1 MEIKKGLDSY
11 SIDEKRLIITTSDLV
26 KIESINPPGLEEEV
40 GNYLMNFFKEASI
53 EAWTIPVEGSRFDV
67 VARIP
72 GKDSTSS
79 LAFTGHMDVVP
90 VSEKESLRW
99 KTPPF
104 SGEIQGGYIHGRG
117 SADMK
122 GGLAS
127 AMVAMREITKRGII
141 PQRDIYL
148 IATVDEEDGMK
159 GSKALLKEPLLDS
172 ISLMVVC
179 EPTSLK
185 ACIAGKGRTY
195 GNIRISGKT
204 GHGSQGKGHNAI
216 DFARKLLNQM
226 EETKF
231 PEYQG
236 TPYGDSFWQPLVI
249 HAGVEPCVVPDELE
263 LKVDARLVPEHKT
276 ESVWKKMQEILEEL
290 KAENAGYDA
299 TVEIIDQREGW
310 TMGEDDPKVLQLRD
324 VFTELM
330 IPFETT
336 YFAGT
341 TDGSIFRKR
350 GIDCIIVGPGD
361 LSCVHQE
368 NERVAIGELTDSCQI
383 YFEMMRRF

>member
-1 MEIKKGLDSY
+1 MGIKEDSDLFL
-11 SIDEKRLIITTSDLV
+11 IDEKRLINTTSDLV

-40 GNYLMNFFKEASI
+40 GKYLMNFFQEASI

-90 VSEKESLRW
+90 VSEKERLRW

-104 SGEIQGGYIHGRG
+104 SGEIQGEFIRGRG

-127 AMVAMREITKRGII
+127 AMVAMREIVKRGII
-141 PQRDIYL
+141 PQNDIYL

-159 GSKALLKEPLLDS
+159 GSKALLKEPFLDS
-172 ISLMVVC
+172 VSLMVVC

-195 GNIRISGKT
+195 GNIRITGKT

-216 DFARKLLNQM
+216 DFMRKLLNRM
-226 EETKF
+226 EETRF

-236 TPYGDSFWQPLVI
+236 TPYGDSFLQCLAI

-263 LKVDARLVPEHKT
+263 LRVDARLVPEHKT
-276 ESVWKKMQEILEEL
+276 ESVWKKMEEILEEL
-290 KAENAGYDA
+290 KGENAGYEA
-299 TVEIIDQREGW
+299 AIEIIDQREGW
-310 TMGEDDPKVLQLRD
+310 TMKEDSPKILQLRD
-324 VFTELM
+324 VFEELK
-330 IPFETT
+330 IPFQTD

-341 TDGSIFRKR
+341 TDGSIFRKKSK
-350 GIDCIIVGPGD
+350 DCIIVGPGD

-368 NERVAIGELTDSCQI
+368 NEKVAIRELIDSCKI

>member
-1 MEIKKGLDSY
+1 
-11 SIDEKRLIITTSDLV
+11 
-26 KIESINPPGLEEEV
+26 
-40 GNYLMNFFKEASI
+40 
-53 EAWTIPVEGSRFDV
+53 
-67 VARIP
+67 
-72 GKDSTSS
+72 
-79 LAFTGHMDVVP
+79 
-90 VSEKESLRW
+90 
-99 KTPPF
+99 
-104 SGEIQGGYIHGRG
+104 
-117 SADMK
+117 MK

-341 TDGSIFRKR
+341 TDGSIFKKK
-350 GIDCIIVGPGD
+350 GIDCFIIGPGD
-361 LSCVHQE
+361 LSCVHKE
-368 NERVAIGELTDSCQI
+368 NERVAIRELTDSCQI

>member
-122 GGLAS
+122 GGLAC

-185 ACIAGKGRTY
+185 ACIAGKGRTF

-216 DFARKLLNQM
+216 DFARKLLNRM

-310 TMGEDDPKVLQLRD
+310 TMGKDDSKVVQLRD
-324 VFTELM
+324 VFDELK
-330 IPFETT
+330 IPLETT

-341 TDGSIFRKR
+341 TDGSIFRKK

-368 NERVAIGELTDSCQI
+368 NEKVAIRELAESCQI